1 MLAIAIDTSIYKSDS
16 KRRKPAFRALTRLV
30 KGNVASLA
38 MPFFVKREFVTKQQT
53 IVGDAIKAIS
63 SAAATILDNTNQA
76 DLKAYAQQVRDDAR
90 QLQTAFSPLIE
101 SEFDNWLTE
110 VDADQYPITLEQAEN
125 VAKDYFTGAPPFKNL
140 KNRNDIPD
148 SFIWRALLDIAK
160 ESGQLHFVTGDDAL
174 FAAAQAVPQITPYR
188 SLDEFLQTEECQA
201 AIKSLRSGTLDENIQ
216 HAQVHL
222 VEHETDFT
230 HRITNLLPDEMV
242 PKHIHDEL
250 LPTVDHDATICN
262 VNSVNSI
269 KISFDDGTYSWA
281 TEIGLFF
288 ELSIDCTLEYAL
300 PKTEYH
306 MLPWD
311 DKKDLKVEENNEY
324 FFGIEDDRT
333 LEARGVLTLKLPDR
347 SLEDFALSDSD
358 IESLIAKADYSIE
371 VYEIEIE

>member
-76 DLKAYAQQVRDDAR
+76 DLKAYAQQVRDAAR

-148 SFIWRALLDIAK
+148 SFIWRVLLDVAK

-174 FAAAQAVPQITPYR
+174 FAAAQAVPHLLQLGIFQPRRLADPHRRDRR
-188 SLDEFLQTEECQA
+188 S
-201 AIKSLRSGTLDENIQ
+201 
-216 HAQVHL
+216 
-222 VEHETDFT
+222 
-230 HRITNLLPDEMV
+230 
-242 PKHIHDEL
+242 
-250 LPTVDHDATICN
+250 
-262 VNSVNSI
+262 
-269 KISFDDGTYSWA
+269 
-281 TEIGLFF
+281 
-288 ELSIDCTLEYAL
+288 
-300 PKTEYH
+300 
-306 MLPWD
+306 
-311 DKKDLKVEENNEY
+311 
-324 FFGIEDDRT
+324 
-333 LEARGVLTLKLPDR
+333 
-347 SLEDFALSDSD
+347 
-358 IESLIAKADYSIE
+358 
-371 VYEIEIE
+371 